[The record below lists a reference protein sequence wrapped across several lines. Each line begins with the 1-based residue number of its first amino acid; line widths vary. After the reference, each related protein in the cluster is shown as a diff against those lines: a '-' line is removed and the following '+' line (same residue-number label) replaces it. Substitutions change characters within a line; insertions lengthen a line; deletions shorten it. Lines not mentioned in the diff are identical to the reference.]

1 MLRKLLNLFRS
12 KRLAAE
18 IEEELAFHRSQTAG
32 RFGNPT
38 NIQERAYEAST
49 LVWLETLLQDLRLA
63 FRGLRRTPSFTA
75 IALLSIALSIAA
87 TAVVFTAVKSVL
99 LDPLPYARA
108 AELVQLGSVD
118 NVAGPSHS
126 DWLFW
131 NDAQEIIRR
140 TRTFASVGISGNA
153 VFDLGGGASTPP
165 EALYGLRVSAS
176 LFPTLGVHPM
186 FGRNIRPGEDQP
198 HRPNEIILSYGL
210 WGRRF
215 HSDPNVI
222 GKNVQINGHDCLV
235 IGVMPRGFNFPLS
248 RAAAHTPFPYV
259 EFWAPLQLDPPNSA
273 ELGGGLQAVARL
285 RPGVSL
291 AQAQQDLA
299 SINKALT
306 REFPAANRD
315 RTLRLAPLWDR
326 TVGTARHPL
335 WLLLGA
341 AFLFLL
347 IGCANVAN
355 LLLARGFA
363 RQREISLRMAIG
375 APRAR
380 VVRQFLTESSLLAA
394 LGGLGGY
401 ALTVAA
407 WKILPAIA
415 PVSIPRLASAHAGW
429 AVFAFAFTLSLL
441 SGLLSGIAPA
451 FRAAGSND
459 FASRGTASAE
469 QHRLRS
475 SLVIVE
481 VTLAVTLVLLGGQ
494 LLASFIGLLENDP
507 GFQAKRVLASVVLPA
522 HERYTTPTQRAA
534 IYQRFL
540 TAVRALPGV
549 ESAGT
554 VDALPF
560 SGENHGGFISASNTN
575 EHASQLVA
583 EVDIIGGDYL
593 PALGARLIAGRW
605 FHPEE
610 TTTANNSALINDVTA
625 HHFWPATTALGK
637 LICVNCTPE
646 HPQNWKR
653 VIGVVST
660 VRHMALDG
668 PLPPNVYLSAG
679 AFQEA
684 AFIVISTDR
693 PTGEMEKAV
702 RRAIAAVDPN
712 QPVLL
717 STTLQSLLSDSV
729 AGRRFIVNLLAATAC
744 LALIMSLA
752 GIYGVTSYTTSRR
765 TQEIGIRMALGATP
779 RSVQTLVFRR
789 QFLSVVI
796 GLIAG
801 LVLTLA
807 AQRVLRGMI
816 AGLTNTETSGFW
828 IAALLVSLTA
838 VTACWLPTRRATRV
852 DPMQALRQD

>member
-18 IEEELAFHRSQTAG
+18 IEEELAFHRTQTKG
-32 RFGNPT
+32 QFGNPT
-38 NIQERAYEAST
+38 SIQERAYEAST
-49 LVWLETLLQDLRLA
+49 IVWLETFLQDLRIA
-63 FRGLRRTPSFTA
+63 FRGLRRTPSFGA
-75 IALLSIALSIAA
+75 ITLLSIALSIAA
-87 TAVVFTAVKSVL
+87 TAVVYTAVKSVL

-108 AELVQLGSVD
+108 GELVQLRSD
-118 NVAGPSHS
+118 HDLAGPSQS
-126 DWLFW
+126 DWLSW

-140 TRTFASVGISGNA
+140 TRTLASVGISGNA
-153 VFDLGGGASTPP
+153 VFDLGGGTSTPP

-186 FGRNIRPGEDQP
+186 LGRNIRPGEDQP

-210 WGRRF
+210 WTRRF
-215 HSDPNVI
+215 HSDPRVI
-222 GKNVQINGHDCLV
+222 GQNVQVNGHDCLA
-235 IGVMPRGFNFPLS
+235 IGVMPRAFNFPLS
-248 RAAAHTPFPYV
+248 RGAVRTPFPYV
-259 EFWAPLQLDPPNSA
+259 EFWAPLQIDPANPA
-273 ELGGGLQAVARL
+273 DLGSGLQAVARL

-299 SINKALT
+299 SINRALV

-326 TVGTARHPL
+326 TVGTARYPL

-341 AFLFLL
+341 SFLFLL

-363 RQREISLRMAIG
+363 RQREISLRMAVG

-380 VVRQFLTESSLLAA
+380 IVRQFLTESSLLAC

-401 ALTVAA
+401 ALTAAA

-415 PVSIPRLASAHAGW
+415 PVSIPRLAGANAGW
-429 AVFAFAFTLSLL
+429 TVFAFALTVSLA
-441 SGLLSGIAPA
+441 SGLLFGIAPA

-459 FASRGTASAE
+459 FGSRMTASAE

-494 LLASFIGLLENDP
+494 LLSSFIGLLENDP

-534 IYQRFL
+534 VYQRFL
-540 TAVRALPGV
+540 NAIRALPGV

-560 SGENHGGFISASNTN
+560 SGENHGGFITATSPK
-575 EHASQLVA
+575 SQLVA
-583 EVDIIGGDYL
+583 EVDTIGGDYL
-593 PALGARLIAGRW
+593 ESLGVQLFAGRW
-605 FHPEE
+605 FHQEE
-610 TTTANNSALINDVTA
+610 TKTSNNTALINDVVA
-625 HHFWPATTALGK
+625 HHFWPATNALGK

-646 HPQNWKR
+646 HPRNWKR

-668 PLPPNVYLSAG
+668 PLPPNVYLAAG
-679 AFQEA
+679 AFEEA
-684 AFIVISTDR
+684 AFVVIKTDR
-693 PTGEMEKAV
+693 PSGEMETAI
-702 RRAIAAVDPN
+702 RRTIAAVDPD

-729 AGRRFIVNLLAATAC
+729 AGRRFIVNLLTATAC
-744 LALIMSLA
+744 LALIMSIA

-789 QFLSVVI
+789 QFVSVVI

-801 LVLTLA
+801 LALTLTV
-807 AQRVLRGMI
+807 QRALRGMI
-816 AGLTNTETSGFW
+816 AGLTDMQTTGFW

-852 DPMQALRQD
+852 DPMRALRQD